1 MYANQKLAF
10 LFILFIIFSCGEL
23 VTVVQRLIFPIFLIV
38 TESEINPGRSLVLHL
53 AVLALLDATP
63 AAPPLLAAVADFSL
77 LAWSHKIIW
86 APETNILHL
95 HTVSL

>member
-53 AVLALLDATP
+53 AVLATP